1 MYFSSVFSFAVLA
14 SVMSAVAIPAALQ
27 ARGHC
32 GDFYDNHLGPGTA
45 GAINGGK
52 QCQNFRK
59 PGESPNDQSTYTM
72 RMNGVCLHCDF
83 YFKEDCNDVSY
94 GMGSTRGLSGN
105 EQKDYRIAKSFRC

>member
-83 YFKEDCNDVSY
+83 Y
-94 GMGSTRGLSGN
+94 L
-105 EQKDYRIAKSFRC
+105 